1 MDRNTYEILLRF
13 RDNPVVRDNPLD
25 DGLTPDEESLVK
37 AGLLD
42 KHVINRKVGTY
53 SVAISQKGRDALEAR
68 TFWGRIKQ
76 ILRFFLTPLGAAVN
90 TIVSTLVGYLL
101 AKLFGQ

>member
-37 AGLLD
+37 VGAFVGAFANAFATALVEFIRRHLL
-42 KHVINRKVGTY
+42 
-53 SVAISQKGRDALEAR
+53 E
-68 TFWGRIKQ
+68 
-76 ILRFFLTPLGAAVN
+76 
-90 TIVSTLVGYLL
+90 
-101 AKLFGQ
+101 